1 MQNLG
6 LEKINYVAVGESVYR
21 AVLANGLQVY
31 LLPKNDFNETYGI
44 ISINFGSVDTKVVS
58 REQSKSITTQQESLI
73 FWNINYLREKT
84 GKICCR
90 NLLNSGQRAT
100 LLQALHGRAI
110 CFLRQTV

>member
-21 AVLANGLQVY
+21 AELANGLQVY

-58 REQSKSITTQQESLI
+58 R
-73 FWNINYLREKT
+73 KT
-84 GKICCR
+84 KQVHHYPAGI
-90 NLLNSGQRAT
+90 A
-100 LLQALHGRAI
+100 H
-110 CFLRQTV
+110 FLEHS